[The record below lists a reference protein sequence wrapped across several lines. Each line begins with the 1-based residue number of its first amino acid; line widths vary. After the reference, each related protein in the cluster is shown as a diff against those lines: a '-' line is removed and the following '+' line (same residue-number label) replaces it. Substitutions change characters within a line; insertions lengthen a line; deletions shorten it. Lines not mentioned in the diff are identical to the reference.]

1 MKRLTDQT
9 SIATAWW
16 ILLLTKLPRYR
27 FLFRKLW
34 WVVALTTAGGLAI
47 AAWRTSNEPVV
58 YVSTGRIMVS
68 GKINIPEG
76 ATYNEEQTY
85 FSGTQMELMRSAEV
99 RKRALAR
106 VASLH
111 PELPA
116 SPVSL
121 DVAQLR
127 GTAIFVLT
135 AVGANPDYAREYLD
149 ATMAE
154 YINTRKEM
162 RSEKSDTTLTA
173 LTDELGRL
181 EKEIRASEAEMLAFQ
196 KSNNIG
202 FLQEGGNSAGTYLAG
217 LNRQLADLKT
227 EFQLLNLLNIDQTLD
242 RTQKKGG
249 GTDSKNVTEGA
260 RDPVLGGTGPEGDY
274 LQAKQEIEVLKI
286 KRDDLAKV
294 LRPKHPDMIQ
304 LEQEISHQESLIT
317 TFRSR
322 TLDQLKSRRESISLQ
337 IKNLEERIK
346 EWDAKAL
353 DFSQRMA
360 EYDNIKSKTE
370 RAKGVRERLLA
381 NLRSLDMNK
390 NVDQDIVSILDPAT
404 VANAIRMGLVRG
416 ILLGAG
422 FGLLLGIGILF
433 ICDQIDDR
441 ISSFPEFQSYFKEPA
456 LTQVPKERMG
466 GAELKP
472 LEHNDSRHAFV
483 ESFRALR
490 SSIFYL
496 PVEGTPPKVFLITS
510 GVPNEGK
517 STVATNL
524 AITLSFTG
532 AKTLLIDAD
541 LRRGQ
546 LQDKFKLKC
555 EKGLSQVLRG
565 EATAAETI
573 MATGYDNLWLLPRGA
588 IMEHP
593 GEKFLSRITDD
604 LLKAIYKDYDY
615 IILDSAPVLV
625 ADDTTSL
632 APKVDAVIFVIR
644 FSYSSARNCNEGL
657 DCLGKRG
664 ANIIGLVCND
674 VDIESHNRYYSYYYS
689 KYTEYYAGAAKSQ
702 A

>member
-1 MKRLTDQT
+1 MKRLTEQT
-9 SIATAWW
+9 GMATAWW
-16 ILLLTKLPRYR
+16 ILLLTKLPRYK
-27 FLFRKLW
+27 FLIRKLW
-34 WVVALTTAGGLAI
+34 WVLGLTTAGGLAI
-47 AAWRTSNEPVV
+47 AAWRTSKEPVV
-58 YVSTGRIMVS
+58 FVSSGRIMVS
-68 GKINIPEG
+68 GKISIPEG
-76 ATYNEEQTY
+76 ATYSEEQTY

-106 VASLH
+106 VSSLH

-116 SPVSL
+116 APVSL

-135 AVGANPDYAREYLD
+135 AIGGNPDYTREFLD
-149 ATMAE
+149 AVMAE

-162 RSEKSDTTLTA
+162 RSEKSDSTLTA

-181 EKEIRASEAEMLAFQ
+181 EKEIRSSEDEMLAFQ
-196 KSNNIG
+196 KTNNIG
-202 FLQEGGNSAGTYLAG
+202 FLQEGGNSAGVYLAG

-227 EFQLLNLLNIDQTLD
+227 EYQLLNLLNLDQTLD
-242 RTQKKGG
+242 RNQKKG
-249 GTDSKNVTEGA
+249 TPPDSKNPGSDNNGAIMEGNG
-260 RDPVLGGTGPEGDY
+260 PGTDY

-304 LEQEISHQESLIT
+304 LDQEIAHQESLIE
-317 TFRSR
+317 TFRTR
-322 TLDQLKSRRESISLQ
+322 TLEQLKSRKESISLQ
-337 IKNLEERIK
+337 IKNLEGMVK
-346 EWDAKAL
+346 EWDVKAL
-353 DFSQRMA
+353 DLSQRLA
-360 EYDNIKSKTE
+360 EYNNIKAKSE

-381 NLRSLDMNK
+381 NLRSLDVNK
-390 NVDQDIVSILDPAT
+390 NLDQDVVSILDPAT
-404 VANAIRMGLVRG
+404 PANAIRMGLVRAILMGCG
-416 ILLGAG
+416 I
-422 FGLLLGIGILF
+422 GLLLGIGILF
-433 ICDQIDDR
+433 VCDQIDDR
-441 ISSFPEFQSYFKEPA
+441 ISSFPEFQSYFSEPA
-456 LTQVPKERMG
+456 LAQIPKE
-466 GAELKP
+466 KP
-472 LEHNDSRHAFV
+472 EGNGLFPLQHNDLRHAFV

-490 SSIFYL
+490 SSIYYL
-496 PVEGTPPKVFLITS
+496 PVEGVPPKVFLITS

-524 AITLSFTG
+524 AITLSFAG

-546 LQDKFKLKC
+546 LQEKFGLKC
-555 EKGLSQVLRG
+555 NTGLTQILRS
-565 EATAAETI
+565 EAELKDVI
-573 MATGYDNLWLLPRGA
+573 RPTGLDNLWLLPRGD

-593 GEKFLSRITDD
+593 GEKFLSKITDD
-604 LLKAIYKDYDY
+604 LLKSIYKDYDY
-615 IILDSAPVLV
+615 IVIDSAPVLV

-657 DCLGKRG
+657 DCLRKRG

-689 KYTEYYAGAAKSQ
+689 KYTDYYATAGKQEA
-702 A
+702 